1 MSAPAVERT
10 LRCRGCHRR
19 VEQVAEKAIGDG
31 EWAMVWSD
39 LDGEWVCSQTGN
51 EHEPNRDRETW

>member
-10 LRCRGCHRR
+10 LRCRGCQPARL
-19 VEQVAEKAIGDG
+19 EQVAEKALDG
-31 EWAMVWSD
+31 EYAMVWAD
-39 LDGEWVCSQTGN
+39 LDGEWVCHTTGN

>member
-1 MSAPAVERT
+1 MTERT

-19 VEQVAEKAIGDG
+19 LEQVAEKAIGNG
-31 EWAMVWSD
+31 EWQMVWSD

-51 EHEPNRDRETW
+51 EHEPNRDRESW